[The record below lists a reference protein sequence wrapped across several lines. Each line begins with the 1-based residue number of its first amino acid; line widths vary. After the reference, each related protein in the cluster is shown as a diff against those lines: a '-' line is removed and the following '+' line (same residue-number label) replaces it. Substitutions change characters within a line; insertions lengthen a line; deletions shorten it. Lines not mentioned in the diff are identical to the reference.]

1 MKLVYLSIAVLAGLF
16 TSGCENMIDRMAA
29 RQTDRESYDF
39 NCEIQAP
46 SDAPDLST
54 NDVSF
59 VTDDSQ
65 GTSQLGSVKRREEK
79 FVYYTHSTI
88 IFRDNRRY
96 LMVMVTE
103 DLWLVYE
110 LHIPKLARPAPFT
123 EWLNADYV
131 ATSDVSWGLMHNT
144 FSLPRYTPDKPAI
157 KMRYE
162 LVKDDFS
169 LYEATKKIQK

>member
-1 MKLVYLSIAVLAGLF
+1 
-16 TSGCENMIDRMAA
+16 MIDRMAA
-29 RQTDRESYDF
+29 RQTDRESFDF
-39 NCEIQAP
+39 RYEIQAP

-54 NDVSF
+54 NKVLL
-59 VTDDSQ
+59 VTNDSE
-65 GTSQLGSVKRREEK
+65 GTDQLGSVKRRDEK
-79 FVYYTHSTI
+79 FVYYANSTI

-96 LMVMVTE
+96 LSVQVTE

-131 ATSDVSWGLMHNT
+131 ATSDVSWGLMNNT
-144 FSLPRYTPDKPAI
+144 FSLSRYTPDKPAI

-162 LVKDDFS
+162 VVKDDFS